1 MTISTIV
8 PGTLRRARAPIRRLV
23 AAGALALAALGVTV
37 PAASAGHSE
46 SISTKQGFV
55 KFDHLGEKL
64 QAYDA
69 KEGGYG
75 VRAYLHWSSTE
86 KATVTADRRTGS
98 GFAQKNLSIRE
109 GVPVELTI
117 CHTRNGVDV
126 KCSFSQTGEA

>member
-1 MTISTIV
+1 MT
-8 PGTLRRARAPIRRLV
+8 GRRTLRAGTRARCTCAVI
-23 AAGALALAALGVTV
+23 AGALALAASAAGA
-37 PAASAGHSE
+37 PAAFAGHSE

-55 KFDHLGEKL
+55 KFDDFGEKL

-86 KATVTADRRTGS
+86 KATVIANRSTGS
-98 GFAQKNLSIRE
+98 GFAQKNLSIPE

-117 CHTRNGVDV
+117 CHTKGGVDV
-126 KCSFSQTGEA
+126 KCSLSQTGEA

>member
-1 MTISTIV
+1 MNHRRI
-8 PGTLRRARAPIRRLV
+8 PRARTCAVALAV
-23 AAGALALAALGVTV
+23 AAFGAGA

-55 KFDHLGEKL
+55 KFDDFGEKL

-86 KATVTADRRTGS
+86 KATVTADRATGS
-98 GFAQKNLSIRE
+98 GFAQKNLSIPE

-117 CHTRNGVDV
+117 CHTKHGVDV
-126 KCSFSQTGEA
+126 KCSLSQTGEA

>member
-1 MTISTIV
+1 MTNST
-8 PGTLRRARAPIRRLV
+8 TLRRTRTPIRRLV
-23 AAGALALAALGVTV
+23 AVAALALTAFGVSG
-37 PAASAGHSE
+37 PPASAGHSE

-55 KFDHLGEKL
+55 KFDDFGEKL

-69 KEGGYG
+69 MEGGYG

-86 KATVTADRRTGS
+86 KATVVADRSTGS

-117 CHTRNGVDV
+117 CHTKNGVDV
-126 KCSFSQTGEA
+126 KCSLSQTGEA

>member
-1 MTISTIV
+1 MTISTTM
-8 PGTLRRARAPIRRLV
+8 PRTLRRARTPIRRLV
-23 AAGALALAALGVTV
+23 AAGALALTAFGVSV

-55 KFDHLGEKL
+55 KFDDFGEKL

-86 KATVTADRRTGS
+86 KATVTADRSTGS
-98 GFAQKNLSIRE
+98 GFAQKNLAIPE

-117 CHTRNGVDV
+117 CHTKNGVDV
-126 KCSFSQTGEA
+126 KCSLSQTGEA

>member
-1 MTISTIV
+1 MTGR
-8 PGTLRRARAPIRRLV
+8 GTVRAGTRARRTCAV
-23 AAGALALAALGVTV
+23 VGGALALAASAAGA

-55 KFDHLGEKL
+55 KFDDFGEKL

-86 KATVTADRRTGS
+86 KATVIANRSTGS
-98 GFAQKNLSIRE
+98 GFAQKNLSIPE

-117 CHTRNGVDV
+117 CHTKGGVDV
-126 KCSFSQTGEA
+126 KCSLSQTGEA